1 MAGCRWTLSAA
12 RFYFSSIFFETTCN
26 AYIMMIEVF
35 KTNVRHRAIAN
46 MLIDRIHETCSHY
59 KATFDLED
67 CDRILRV
74 KSSTDELE
82 PQVLISILEEF
93 GFHAEVLP
101 MEDQPADPL
110 FRLSP

>member
-1 MAGCRWTLSAA
+1 MT
-12 RFYFSSIFFETTCN
+12 
-26 AYIMMIEVF
+26 IEIF
-35 KTNVRHRAIAN
+35 KTNVHDRGIAN
-46 MLIDRIHETCSHY
+46 LLIDRIHETCPHY

-82 PQVLISILEEF
+82 PQVLIAILQDF

-110 FRLSP
+110 FRLTP

>member
-1 MAGCRWTLSAA
+1 
-12 RFYFSSIFFETTCN
+12 
-26 AYIMMIEVF
+26 MMIEVF
-35 KTNVRHRAIAN
+35 KTNVRHRGIAN

-82 PQVLISILEEF
+82 PQVLIDILEEF

>member
-1 MAGCRWTLSAA
+1 
-12 RFYFSSIFFETTCN
+12 
-26 AYIMMIEVF
+26 MMIEVF

-46 MLIDRIHETCSHY
+46 MLIDRIHETRPHY

-74 KSSTDELE
+74 KSSTNELE
-82 PQVLISILEEF
+82 PQVLITILQEF
-93 GFHAEVLP
+93 GFQAEVLP

-110 FRLSP
+110 FRLLP